1 MVNSMAYN
9 FPMTNTGMLNM
20 RVSDFALKR
29 ISRTRDVIA
38 VTAAVCTVCTMSF
51 VISVS
56 VFLKGHLERVSD
68 SWMIGVIETSVHILG
83 RNVLLQSDNR
93 R

>member
-1 MVNSMAYN
+1 MAYN
-9 FPMTNTGMLNM
+9 FPMTNTGILNM

-51 VISVS
+51 VMSVS

-68 SWMIGVIETSVHILG
+68 SWMNRRHIETPQRIFWPSNS
-83 RNVLLQSDNR
+83 NVLLQSDNR